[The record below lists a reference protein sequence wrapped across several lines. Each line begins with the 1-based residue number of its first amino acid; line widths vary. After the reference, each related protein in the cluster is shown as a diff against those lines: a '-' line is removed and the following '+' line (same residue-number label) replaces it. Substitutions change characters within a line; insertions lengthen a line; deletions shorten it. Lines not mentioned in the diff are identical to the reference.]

1 VCALPHGKM
10 PSNLGR
16 LLIHFAGA
24 ALACAQLAYWA
35 IRLVTPPPVP
45 APAPAQAVAVH
56 DPDPVLIA
64 REFGQVELDAPAA
77 IANIQLAGVYAAG
90 RDSAAVFI
98 VGDRPARAVRIGD
111 EVAPGSKLVEVDPES
126 VTLESGGVRR
136 QLRVPNPPAIASSGS
151 RAAGFEQHGNVL
163 TAPMVDAP
171 PTTRPLAGRSG
182 LPMPPRLETRAES
195 APGMPGM
202 PMPGRHDAAGM
213 PTVQ

>member
-1 VCALPHGKM
+1 ML
-10 PSNLGR
+10 SNLGQ
-16 LLIHFAGA
+16 LLIHFVGA

-35 IRLVTPPPVP
+35 IRLVTPPPAP

-64 REFGQVELDAPAA
+64 RAFGQLDLAPPAA
-77 IANIQLAGVYAAG
+77 MANIQLAGVYAAG

-98 VGDRPARAVRIGD
+98 VGDRPAKAVRIGE

-136 QLRVPNPPAIASSGS
+136 QMRVPNAPVVASNGPPGS
-151 RAAGFEQHGNVL
+151 HAAGFEQHGNVL
-163 TAPMVDAP
+163 TAPMVETP
-171 PTTRPLAGRSG
+171 PTTRPVAGRSPG
-182 LPMPPRLETRAES
+182 LMPMPPRLETRAEP
-195 APGMPGM
+195 APGMPGH
-202 PMPGRHDAAGM
+202 HDMVGM